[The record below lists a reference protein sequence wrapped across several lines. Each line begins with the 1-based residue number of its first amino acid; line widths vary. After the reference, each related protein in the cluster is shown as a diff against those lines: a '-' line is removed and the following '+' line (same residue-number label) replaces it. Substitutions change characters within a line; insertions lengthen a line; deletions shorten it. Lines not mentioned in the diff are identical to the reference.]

1 MYTIKYSKFH
11 SKLHLREAL
20 FITEEHYVLMNGKLL
35 SEVLVAIDKRFEF
48 SRHCTAGMLGGQGE
62 VPVALKQLFNLLSI
76 ASCATWL
83 ATSFASS
90 LGFIDLINIFVLMNY
105 YSSDDRMRDHHN
117 LLSMFIFCSVFELKK
132 EKKEMLEMKD
142 GCLKDAMESAVISIL
157 AFADRVLTM
166 D

>member
-1 MYTIKYSKFH
+1 MYTIKYFKFH

-35 SEVLVAIDKRFEF
+35 SEVLVAIGKRFEF

-62 VPVALKQLFNLLSI
+62 VPVALKQLFSLLSI

-83 ATSFASS
+83 ATSFA
-90 LGFIDLINIFVLMNY
+90 M
-105 YSSDDRMRDHHN
+105 
-117 LLSMFIFCSVFELKK
+117 FELKK

-142 GCLKDAMESAVISIL
+142 GCLKDAMESAVIYIL
-157 AFADRVLTM
+157 AFADHVLTM

>member
-1 MYTIKYSKFH
+1 MLDKQIEKNVDF
-11 SKLHLREAL
+11 
-20 FITEEHYVLMNGKLL
+20 F
-35 SEVLVAIDKRFEF
+35 EVLVAIGKRFEQPIHAAFQF

-83 ATSFASS
+83 AT
-90 LGFIDLINIFVLMNY
+90 VY
-105 YSSDDRMRDHHN
+105 
-117 LLSMFIFCSVFELKK
+117 FCSVFELKK

-142 GCLKDAMESAVISIL
+142 GCLKDAMESAVICSSTL

>member
-20 FITEEHYVLMNGKLL
+20 FITEEHYVLMN
-35 SEVLVAIDKRFEF
+35 VIKRF
-48 SRHCTAGMLGGQGE
+48 SRHCTAGMLGRQGE

-117 LLSMFIFCSVFELKK
+117 LLSSYIFAQCLFLFCTNTDFGDFSFAQ
-132 EKKEMLEMKD
+132 EMLEMKD